1 MKRKIFSVGVAA
13 IIGIGFVGIAHAS
26 LVVYH
31 DQASFLAAAGSV
43 AVYDFDSDTPVY
55 ISAPSYSGGHP
66 GAVQDFGDFSIDAT
80 GTGIYLAEIRQQNG
94 NNDIYGDFYSNNAAL
109 NVIFDNDVTAV
120 GFTYV
125 AEGNQYWDHSTVSLL
140 NTTWELGI
148 PGDSGFFGV
157 IEDSGTIAAG
167 TPISFGQQSIN
178 WSGLS
183 FDNLTYTSNGSSPA
197 PVPEPATMLLFATG
211 VAGIAGLRRREHG
224 K

>member
-1 MKRKIFSVGVAA
+1 MKRKVLTGGVAA
-13 IIGIGFVGIAHAS
+13 IIGIGLVGIAHAS

-31 DQASFLAAAGSV
+31 DQTSFLAASGSV
-43 AVYDFDSDTPVY
+43 DVYDFESDTPGY

-80 GTGIYLAEIRQQNG
+80 SNGIYQANIRSQNG
-94 NNDIYGDFYSNNAAL
+94 NNDVYGDFYNNNAAL
-109 NVIFDNDVTAV
+109 NVIFDKNITAV

-125 AEGNQYWDHSTVSLL
+125 AEGNQNWDHSTVSLL
-140 NTTWELGI
+140 NTTWDLGI

-167 TPISFGQQSIN
+167 TPISFGQQSSN
-178 WSGLS
+178 WSGVS
-183 FDNLTYTSNGSSPA
+183 FDNLTYTSNGPSPA

-211 VAGIAGLRRREHG
+211 LAGIAGLRRG
-224 K
+224 KK